1 MLAAYYRTA
10 TRLGFQAS
18 IQYRAAVAIG
28 LFGFFVEPA
37 IYLVVWQTVA
47 DSQGGS
53 VSGFTSGQI
62 AAYYIV
68 WTLVRV
74 YNLAFTPYGWEWR
87 IRGGRLNEF
96 LSRPYNPFH
105 RDFTYFAGTKV
116 TWTIFW
122 IPVAL
127 GLSWAF
133 KPDLHPG
140 WVEIVGFGVALWG
153 AFLLRFAM
161 LYLMGLVT
169 FWTTRSQ
176 AIFEILIAG
185 ELLLSGRLV
194 PIEFMPKTVQTIAA
208 WLPYKWTFQFPI
220 DVLIGRS
227 DPARMVG
234 GVGMQL
240 LWAAGLL
247 VVYGVVWKRA
257 VRRYTAV
264 GG

>member
-10 TRLGFQAS
+10 VRLGFQGS

-37 IYLVVWQTVA
+37 IYLVVWRTVA
-47 DSQGGS
+47 ESRGGQ
-53 VSGFTSGQI
+53 VGGFTSGQI
-62 AAYYIV
+62 SAYYIV

-74 YNLAFTPYGWEWR
+74 YNLAFSPNAWEWR

-105 RDFTYFAGTKV
+105 RDLTWFAGSKI

-122 IPVAL
+122 IPVAF
-127 GLSWAF
+127 GLSLAF
-133 KPDLHPG
+133 DPDLSPG
-140 WVEIVGFGVALWG
+140 WMEMAGFVVTLWG

-161 LYLMGLVT
+161 LYLMGMIT

-176 AIFEILIAG
+176 AIFDILIAG

-194 PIEFMPKTVQTIAA
+194 PIEFMPPTVQEIAA

-227 DPARMVG
+227 TPAGIVG
-234 GVGMQL
+234 GIGTQL
-240 LWAAGLL
+240 AWSTGLIL
-247 VVYGVVWKRA
+247 VYAVVWKRA